1 MRLRGFKGFTYG
13 DWLLL
18 CFCLGLGAGMAL
30 ALMFGDYGVQEG
42 MLWAGA
48 AGELGREAK
57 RRAFLELLRQRAAG
71 CMAGW
76 VAGLTVCSKFL
87 FGLLTFHGGMS
98 MAAVLTGFTVRR
110 GLLGFPLFLGALLPQ
125 GILYGAAWGIM
136 AGWAGQREKRV
147 HFFPA
152 LFLLGIT
159 AVGAFLEMWILLL
172 RSR

>member
-1 MRLRGFKGFTYG
+1 
-13 DWLLL
+13 
-18 CFCLGLGAGMAL
+18 
-30 ALMFGDYGVQEG
+30 
-42 MLWAGA
+42 
-48 AGELGREAK
+48 
-57 RRAFLELLRQRAAG
+57 
-71 CMAGW
+71 
-76 VAGLTVCSKFL
+76 
-87 FGLLTFHGGMS
+87 

-110 GLLGFPLFLGALLPQ
+110 GLLGFPLFLSALLPQ

>member
-76 VAGLTVCSKFL
+76 RAAGVSALSGRPAASGNSL
-87 FGLLTFHGGMS
+87 RSSLGDYGGLGRTEGKTGAFFSGFVSAGNHGGW
-98 MAAVLTGFTVRR
+98 
-110 GLLGFPLFLGALLPQ
+110 GLSGDVDSPSEEPVME
-125 GILYGAAWGIM
+125 I
-136 AGWAGQREKRV
+136 
-147 HFFPA
+147 FFA
-152 LFLLGIT
+152 CSYNI
-159 AVGAFLEMWILLL
+159 
-172 RSR
+172 